1 MTKKLDALGQP
12 QFVGETSQQNVH
24 PPVDLH
30 AIAHVSHLHATLRDG
45 CIFGLAVDVPD
56 VYGGLDNTNAL
67 RGKKTLQSEHLILEE
82 QAVGELNVVFVEE
95 GASIDLVDTDGVV
108 QQFRLLLEAG
118 DQSVS
123 GMEFWSPPLVSIA
136 GHVVA
141 DSRSADDIGVPVF
154 GCS

>member
-1 MTKKLDALGQP
+1 M
-12 QFVGETSQQNVH
+12 
-24 PPVDLH
+24 
-30 AIAHVSHLHATLRDG
+30 
-45 CIFGLAVDVPD
+45 
-56 VYGGLDNTNAL
+56 
-67 RGKKTLQSEHLILEE
+67 
-82 QAVGELNVVFVEE
+82 FVEE

-108 QQFRLLLEAG
+108 QQFRLLLETG